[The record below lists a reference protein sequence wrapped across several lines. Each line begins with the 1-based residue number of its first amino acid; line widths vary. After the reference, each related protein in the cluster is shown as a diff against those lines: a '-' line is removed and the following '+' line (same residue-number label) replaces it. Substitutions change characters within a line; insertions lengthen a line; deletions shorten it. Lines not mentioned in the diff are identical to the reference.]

1 MISNF
6 GSTNKN
12 KLFELFQESLKIV
25 LKLEKWIINY
35 LRENKEISY
44 NRNSTI
50 FILIILTN

>member
-25 LKLEKWIINY
+25 LKLEKWIITFGKIKKTPAIEIQQY
-35 LRENKEISY
+35 L
-44 NRNSTI
+44 
-50 FILIILTN
+50 